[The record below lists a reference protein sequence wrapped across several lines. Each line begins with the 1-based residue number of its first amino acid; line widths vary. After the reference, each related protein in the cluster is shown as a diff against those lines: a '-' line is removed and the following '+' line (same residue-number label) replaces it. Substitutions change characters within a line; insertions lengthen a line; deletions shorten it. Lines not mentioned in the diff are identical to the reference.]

1 MKEEETKE
9 IEQLMKDLFNLF
21 DTETDEQEDKIVELI
36 EAEIKY
42 LSDEGFIK
50 VLEDGTYDLKSEEDL
65 ACEIEAL

>member
-1 MKEEETKE
+1 MKVEETQE

-65 ACEIEAL
+65 AREIEAL

>member
-1 MKEEETKE
+1 MKEEETQE

-65 ACEIEAL
+65 AREIEAL